1 MKITV
6 IRGFY
11 NYFEIQIP
19 NRIYSSNNPDLT
31 PSEIPSKEDMQ
42 LALSNNS
49 SQRFATLIIF
59 MCTSGI
65 AIGDV
70 LNLKY
75 SDFLKSLKINPNDFN
90 KMLDIELLSNSWD
103 ENTIQEWYV
112 RRQKTGTLHYTFNT
126 PEATKYLFM
135 YLEQNPPEDP
145 EDFLFRGNTGK
156 KMREDVFQRF
166 LRRLNKKCGWAKNT
180 RQIFI
185 HSHVFRKY
193 FSNTLEESGM
203 PHYYIRQILGHR
215 KDPLTRAYFTT
226 PLEKLREGYFKYM
239 PHLYFFEEIEV
250 RVVTDE
256 KLEEMERKIEDMNK
270 AKKLIDDILNNPT
283 VLEKL
288 NNE

>member
-1 MKITV
+1 
-6 IRGFY
+6 
-11 NYFEIQIP
+11 
-19 NRIYSSNNPDLT
+19 
-31 PSEIPSKEDMQ
+31 
-42 LALSNNS
+42 
-49 SQRFATLIIF
+49 

-75 SDFLKSLKINPNDFN
+75 TDFLKSLKIPPNDFN
-90 KMLDIELLSNSWD
+90 KMLDIELLSNSWMKILFK
-103 ENTIQEWYV
+103 NGCKTSKNWYF
-112 RRQKTGTLHYTFNT
+112 TLYNFNT

-145 EDFLFRGNTGK
+145 EDFRFRGNTGK

-215 KDPLTRAYFTT
+215 KDPLYSSIFYNTFGET
-226 PLEKLREGYFKYM
+226 
-239 PHLYFFEEIEV
+239 
-250 RVVTDE
+250 
-256 KLEEMERKIEDMNK
+256 
-270 AKKLIDDILNNPT
+270 
-283 VLEKL
+283 
-288 NNE
+288 